1 MDTEDEVNAVR
12 GRASLEGTRVG
23 TRVRV
28 QLDYGEPHLQ
38 GALGTIQKRYGIPEY
53 TAFEVLFPDGRTKL
67 FWEHQLEEA
76 KEPSRCSKRWW
87 VFW

>member
-1 MDTEDEVNAVR
+1 MELDDA
-12 GRASLEGTRVG
+12 RVG
-23 TRVRV
+23 TTVQV
-28 QLDYGEPHLQ
+28 QLDYGESSLQ
-38 GALGTIQKRYGIPEY
+38 GSLGTIQKRYGVPEY

-76 KEPSRCSKRWW
+76 KEPNHRPKRCC